1 MKELK
6 IRYQVARWISRKIIG
21 VATPEE
27 EYCLEKW
34 RVSDEVHRREYETIR
49 KRLAKELREKS
60 EVDIP
65 AEWRKFKSRNGKFP
79 VCGIMLRQHVLVWG
93 WLSDFYIYT
102 NHRMQR

>member
-34 RVSDEVHRREYETIR
+34 RVSDEVHRPGNM
-49 KRLAKELREKS
+49 RLSGRDWQRS
-60 EVDIP
+60 Y
-65 AEWRKFKSRNGKFP
+65 GK
-79 VCGIMLRQHVLVWG
+79 
-93 WLSDFYIYT
+93 
-102 NHRMQR
+102 NQR

>member
-34 RVSDEVHRREYETIR
+34 RVSDEVHRREYETIL
-49 KRLAKELREKS
+49 KKLRS
-60 EVDIP
+60 S
-65 AEWRKFKSRNGKFP
+65 FG
-79 VCGIMLRQHVLVWG
+79 L
-93 WLSDFYIYT
+93 
-102 NHRMQR
+102 